1 MSKLRIYLGQAP
13 TENSVAY
20 ELFGTEYF
28 FCNPARKVLVQ
39 MVLEQYLKE
48 YHRQKADHYR
58 EIDQATNTQQP
69 PTTN

>member
-48 YHRQKADHYR
+48 YHRQKAD
-58 EIDQATNTQQP
+58 QATNNQQP